1 MMMVACVNLAGR
13 RAVAEKRLASMKTH
27 QNTWK
32 ETVVQAS
39 LSPAVP

>member
-1 MMMVACVNLAGR
+1 MMMVACINLAGR

-32 ETVVQAS
+32 VVQAS